1 MSRIET
7 ARVWPGVLA
16 GVLAAA
22 TFAACLAGPALAG
35 DPAAGRA
42 KAKKCAVCHGLDG
55 IARLPEAAN
64 LAGESTLYLEK
75 QLRAFRDGTRRN
87 EMMSI
92 IAKDLSDEDIADLA
106 AWYASLKVTVEMPE

>member
-1 MSRIET
+1 M
-7 ARVWPGVLA
+7 WPGVLA
-16 GVLAAA
+16 GLLVAA
-22 TFAACLAGPALAG
+22 TFAVCLAGPVLAG
-35 DPAAGRA
+35 DPAAGRV
-42 KAKKCAVCHGLDG
+42 KSKKCAVCHGPDG

-75 QLRAFRDGTRRN
+75 QLRAFRDGTRQN

-106 AWYASLKVTVEMPE
+106 AWYASLKVTVEMPD